1 MSAAVCNEDD
11 GQSDCRGGCNWFLH
25 FPPVRAGLDQRR
37 RVYAE
42 TDQQHGNR
50 NSGGHC
56 FDILAGMPG
65 FFLAGVL
72 LMCNLLL

>member
-1 MSAAVCNEDD
+1 MNTKLLSAAVCNEDD

-37 RVYAE
+37 RIYAE

-50 NSGGHC
+50 NSSGHC
-56 FDILAGMPG
+56 LEIPAGMPG
-65 FFLAGVL
+65 FF
-72 LMCNLLL
+72 